1 MLKKVTDHWNKR
13 IWLLLLLGP
22 YLAKTLEPCPLSIS
36 LVLFIV
42 GLVVFEL
49 IYATI
54 ITLVK
59 NRYNTDL
66 SSLFITSLFV
76 LFYYDQL
83 IEFVLYLNVHLF
95 HLSLV
100 KARYYIP
107 LLWIMGV
114 YVCQKQSKNISRFS
128 KFINAFLFIN
138 TLVILGSNYFQKNT
152 SLNTQNHFISIPPD
166 RNKPLVLIV
175 LDEYASP
182 TELYKI
188 TQDSSL
194 FEFSEKLANSGWIIQ
209 LQQKSK
215 HLKTANSLSSLF
227 NFNYSLTD
235 KQILL
240 PFALEQLKQAKL
252 IKALEQRGVQIYNYG
267 IFDLGKSPA
276 FTKLYFYEEEEFER
290 NFLKQVL
297 AGSMFRLLYG
307 PENEDQ
313 HKHNQFLIDNAFR
326 QLLKTKQKQSF
337 YYIHLLMPHLPFEYY
352 GKQKYVAKSNLNTI
366 QNYIPYY
373 QFTNKLVYA
382 ELIKPL
388 VDTHQFKIIVT
399 GDHGYRWDRSA
410 INPYLTMS
418 AYYGFPK
425 SQVDQVKSVQ
435 DLGSLI
441 YASY

>member
-36 LVLFIV
+36 FVLFIV

-49 IYATI
+49 IYTTI
-54 ITLVK
+54 LTLVK

-128 KFINAFLFIN
+128 KFINAFLLIN
-138 TLVILGSNYFQKNT
+138 TGVILGSGYLQNT
-152 SLNTQNHFISIPPD
+152 DFPEPKNHFISIPPD
-166 RNKPLVLIV
+166 RNKPVVLIV

-182 TELYKI
+182 SELYRNTRDI
-188 TQDSSL
+188 SL
-194 FEFSEKLANSGWIIQ
+194 FEFSEKLTNSGWIIQ
-209 LQQKSK
+209 KQQRSK

-235 KQILL
+235 KQIPL
-240 PFALEQLKQAKL
+240 PFALEQLKHAKL
-252 IKALEQRGVQIYNYG
+252 IKVLEQRGVQIYNYG
-267 IFDLGKSPA
+267 IFDLSKSPA
-276 FTKLYFYEEEEFER
+276 FTKLYFYEKEEFER

-313 HKHNQFLIDNAFR
+313 HKHNQFLVENAFR
-326 QLLKTKQKQSF
+326 QLHKSKQKQSF

-373 QFTNKLVYA
+373 QFTNKLAYS

-388 VDTHQFKIIVT
+388 VDTQHFKIIVT
-399 GDHGYRWDRSA
+399 GDHGYRWDRSV

-425 SQVDQVKSVQ
+425 SQVDKVKSVQ